1 MKCKIALIA
10 ALVANLMFSSVTFAH
25 SSDVEKYT
33 PINSAGYSENYSSLF
48 DDKDS
53 VSYYSSDNPFK
64 NYRGSKHYNSR
75 SREDNPFRDVGGSNH
90 NRGSRDDNPFK
101 NYRGSHR
108 HDRGHDDYYKPQF

>member
-64 NYRGSKHYNSR
+64 NYRGSN
-75 SREDNPFRDVGGSNH
+75 
-90 NRGSRDDNPFK
+90 
-101 NYRGSHR
+101 R
-108 HDRGHDDYYKPQF
+108 HDRGHDDDYYKPQF